1 MRNNHCTRCEISSYE
16 IVPSTGAVL
25 LVSHDLVFHE
35 HFNGRNSLLL
45 VSHNLI
51 DERLK
56 VVNLALN
63 DADAASPK
71 LGVFD
76 RHSQVL
82 LHNLLCRH
90 TTWKSRD
97 FRIEGDEVSV
107 PKSFSALPARLNRNF
122 SNIKHCWP
130 TGVAKQGLVAVVKI
144 LSLGLLL
151 SVDAECEHVA
161 KGVGEIVE
169 ADACKA
175 RLMSG
180 SEPFSLP
187 REGVM
192 LTSRLG
198 VLGRRRECIRF
209 EYGCVGVNRH
219 L

>member
-1 MRNNHCTRCEISSYE
+1 MSLQE

-25 LVSHDLVFHE
+25 LVSHSHNHVTHE
-35 HFNGRNSLLL
+35 HPNGNNSLLL
-45 VSHNLI
+45 VSHNLV
-51 DERLK
+51 DEHLK

-63 DADAASPK
+63 DADAASPE
-71 LGVFD
+71 LGVFN
-76 RHSQVL
+76 RHSQVF

-107 PKSFSALPARLNRNF
+107 PKSFSALPASLNRNF
-122 SNIKHCWP
+122 FNIKHCWP
-130 TGVAKQGLVAVVKI
+130 TGVAKKGLVAVVKI

-151 SVDAECEHVA
+151 SVDSKCEHVA
-161 KGVGEIVE
+161 EGVGEIVE

-187 REGVM
+187 REGAM
-192 LTSRLG
+192 LTSRFG

-209 EYGCVGVNRH
+209 EHGGVG
-219 L
+219 